1 MEKNNLLYAVAFVFV
16 TALILVS
23 LSIGVTNQNITAIA
37 DYKMCSMNSNICNV
51 DTVENSSNSSLA
63 VIEQSSRI
71 LLGGE
76 NVNKRLPMASTTKIM
91 TALCVLNNIEDIDAT
106 YKITKEAVGVEGSS
120 IYLKEGEEWT
130 IRQLLYGLMLRSGND
145 SATALAIACSGTKDN
160 FVELMNKTARNMGL
174 KNTHFTN
181 PHGLHDDEHY
191 TTAYELA
198 LISAKA
204 MDNDTFKEIVGS
216 KYYRFNMQSGETRV
230 FVNKNKI
237 LSLCDGGNGIKT
249 GYTKKAGRCLV
260 SSAQRDNMQLICVVL
275 NHGDMW
281 NDCINSMEN
290 IFSNYR
296 NIRLIEGNRSFATI
310 NTQDN
315 QIDMYVDR
323 NIYLPVLNSQEL
335 NFSFKFVPLNN
346 LNEMFI
352 NEKQIG
358 SLEIFSGERLLFS
371 EKVYTMVSV
380 LSDNDIKAI
389 QNYELTQGNHGKN
402 TIEQIYS
409 FDRSSIEKG
418 S

>member
-1 MEKNNLLYAVAFVFV
+1 MEKNNLLYAVVFVFV
-16 TALILVS
+16 TAMILVG
-23 LSIGVTNQNITAIA
+23 LSIGATNQNITAIA
-37 DYKMCSMNSNICNV
+37 DYKMCNMSSKICNV
-51 DTVENSSNSSLA
+51 NTVENSNNSSLA

-91 TALCVLNNIEDIDAT
+91 TAYCVLNNMKDIDAV
-106 YKITKEAVGVEGSS
+106 YKIPKEAVGVEGSS

-145 SATALAIACSGTKDN
+145 SATALAIACSGTVEG
-160 FVELMNKTARNMGL
+160 FVELMNKTAKNIGL
-174 KNTHFTN
+174 KDTHFTN

-204 MDNDTFKEIVGS
+204 MDNDIFEEIVGS

-237 LSLCDGGNGIKT
+237 LSLCEGGNGIKT

-260 SSAQRDNMQLICVVL
+260 SSAQRNNMQLICVVL

-281 NDCINSMEN
+281 NDCINSMDK
-290 IFSNYR
+290 IFNNYT
-296 NIRLIEGNRSFATI
+296 NIRLIEGNKNFATI
-310 NTQDN
+310 KTEDN
-315 QIDMYVDR
+315 QIDLYVDR
-323 NIYLPVLNSQEL
+323 DIFLPVLKSQEL
-335 NFSFKFVPLNN
+335 NFSFRFVPLDN
-346 LNEMFI
+346 LNEMSM
-352 NEKQIG
+352 NDNQIG
-358 SLEIFSGERLLFS
+358 CLEIFNGERLLFC

-380 LSDNDIKAI
+380 LSDSDIKTI
-389 QNYELTQGNHGKN
+389 QNYEFTQGNHGKN

-409 FDRSSIEKG
+409 FDRCGIKKG
-418 S
+418 C

>member
-1 MEKNNLLYAVAFVFV
+1 MEKNNLLYAVVFVFV
-16 TALILVS
+16 TAMILVG
-23 LSIGVTNQNITAIA
+23 LSIGATNQNITAIA
-37 DYKMCSMNSNICNV
+37 DYKMCNMSSKICNV
-51 DTVENSSNSSLA
+51 NTVENSNNSSLA

-91 TALCVLNNIEDIDAT
+91 TAYCVLNNMKDIDAV
-106 YKITKEAVGVEGSS
+106 YKIPKEAVGVEGSS

-145 SATALAIACSGTKDN
+145 SATALAIACSGTVEG
-160 FVELMNKTARNMGL
+160 FVELMNKTAKNIGL
-174 KNTHFTN
+174 KDTHFTN

-204 MDNDTFKEIVGS
+204 MDNDIFEEIVGS

-237 LSLCDGGNGIKT
+237 LSLCEGGNGIKT

-281 NDCINSMEN
+281 NDCINSMDK
-290 IFSNYR
+290 IFNNYT
-296 NIRLIEGNRSFATI
+296 NIRLIEGNKNFATI
-310 NTQDN
+310 KTEDN
-315 QIDMYVDR
+315 QIDLYVDR
-323 NIYLPVLNSQEL
+323 DVFLPVLKSQEL
-335 NFSFKFVPLNN
+335 NFSFRFVPLDN
-346 LNEMFI
+346 LNEMSM
-352 NEKQIG
+352 NDNQIG
-358 SLEIFSGERLLFS
+358 CLEIFNGERLLFC

-380 LSDNDIKAI
+380 LSDSDIKAI
-389 QNYELTQGNHGKN
+389 QNYEFTQGNHGKN

-409 FDRSSIEKG
+409 FDRCGIKKG

>member
-1 MEKNNLLYAVAFVFV
+1 MEKNNLLYAVVFVFV
-16 TALILVS
+16 TAMILVG
-23 LSIGVTNQNITAIA
+23 LSIGATNQNITAIA
-37 DYKMCSMNSNICNV
+37 DYKMCNMSSKICNV
-51 DTVENSSNSSLA
+51 NTVENSSNSSLA

-91 TALCVLNNIEDIDAT
+91 TAYCVLNNMKDIDAV
-106 YKITKEAVGVEGSS
+106 YKIPKEAVGVEGSS
-120 IYLKEGEEWT
+120 IYLKDGEEWT

-145 SATALAIACSGTKDN
+145 SATALAIACSGTVEG
-160 FVELMNKTARNMGL
+160 FVELMNKTAKNIGL
-174 KNTHFTN
+174 KDTHFTN

-204 MDNDTFKEIVGS
+204 MDNDIFKEIVGS

-237 LSLCDGGNGIKT
+237 LSLCEGGNGIKT

-281 NDCINSMEN
+281 NDCINSMDK
-290 IFSNYR
+290 IFNNYT
-296 NIRLIEGNRSFATI
+296 NIRLIEGNKNFATI
-310 NTQDN
+310 KTEDS
-315 QIDMYVDR
+315 QIDLYVDR
-323 NIYLPVLNSQEL
+323 DVFLPVLKSQEL
-335 NFSFKFVPLNN
+335 NFSFRFVPLDN
-346 LNEMFI
+346 LNEMSM
-352 NEKQIG
+352 NDNQIG
-358 SLEIFSGERLLFS
+358 CLEIFNGERLLFC

-380 LSDNDIKAI
+380 LSDSDIKAI
-389 QNYELTQGNHGKN
+389 QNYEFTQGNHGKN

-409 FDRSSIEKG
+409 FDRCGIKKG

>member
-1 MEKNNLLYAVAFVFV
+1 MEKNNLLYAVVFVFV
-16 TALILVS
+16 TAMILVG
-23 LSIGVTNQNITAIA
+23 LSIGATNQNITAIA
-37 DYKMCSMNSNICNV
+37 DYKMCNMSSKICNV
-51 DTVENSSNSSLA
+51 NTVENSSNSSLA

-91 TALCVLNNIEDIDAT
+91 TAYCVLNNMKDIDAV
-106 YKITKEAVGVEGSS
+106 YKIPKEAVGVEGSS

-145 SATALAIACSGTKDN
+145 SATALAIACSGTVEG
-160 FVELMNKTARNMGL
+160 FVELMNKTAKNMGL
-174 KNTHFTN
+174 KDTHFTN

-204 MDNDTFKEIVGS
+204 MDNDIFKEIVGS

-237 LSLCDGGNGIKT
+237 LSLCEGGNGIKT

-260 SSAQRDNMQLICVVL
+260 SSAQRNNMQLICVVL

-281 NDCINSMEN
+281 NDCINSMDK
-290 IFSNYR
+290 IFNNYT
-296 NIRLIEGNRSFATI
+296 NIRLIEGNKNFATI
-310 NTQDN
+310 KTEDN
-315 QIDMYVDR
+315 QIDLYVDR
-323 NIYLPVLNSQEL
+323 DVFLPVLKSQEL
-335 NFSFKFVPLNN
+335 NFSFRFVPLDN
-346 LNEMFI
+346 LNEMSM
-352 NEKQIG
+352 NDNQIG
-358 SLEIFSGERLLFS
+358 CLEIFNGERLLFC

-380 LSDNDIKAI
+380 LSDSDIKAI
-389 QNYELTQGNHGKN
+389 QNYEFTQGNHGKN

-409 FDRSSIEKG
+409 FDRCGIKKG